1 MSAVSLLGSLNEDS
15 SLSMDKSDVT
25 PIAKYLKSLGAQPTD
40 LLRFFDRKD
49 FFSLHGRDAHT
60 VAADLKVRSDGL
72 EHVQPHCDVLVVQ
85 IFARW
90 RIAIGSRCRFPLCP
104 HSPLLPHSV
113 TARARASLPPRRARR
128 PTAGPTAARVLPW
141 ISRPRDTQSIS
152 R

>member
-60 VAADLKVRSDGL
+60 VAVEYFKNSGAVK
-72 EHVQPHCDVLVVQ
+72 HVQLGDERHAYLTINKNQAKEVMRLALLQQKRRVEEYRG
-85 IFARW
+85 ARPI
-90 RIAIGSRCRFPLCP
+90 RDA
-104 HSPLLPHSV
+104 SV
-113 TARARASLPPRRARR
+113 MMH
-128 PTAGPTAARVLPW
+128 
-141 ISRPRDTQSIS
+141 
-152 R
+152 